1 MRYKR
6 IGIVTNKVKDP
17 SLRFT
22 NKIKTFLEQNGVAV
36 SEEKNEKNEKP
47 DFLVVLGGDGTMLR
61 VAHYAAIDDIPLMGI
76 NLGTLGFLTDVDK
89 HEGIAALKKVLAGNC
104 HFEKRMMLKMQG
116 VHPSI
121 ALNEVCVGATGKL
134 RAFDVYINGQFLDSI
149 RADGIIVSTPTGST
163 AYNLSAG
170 GPILAACGQM
180 IVVTPVC
187 PHSLGSRP
195 IVLLPT
201 DSVRIVAKKTTSVFV
216 DGEEQE
222 PLKANAD
229 IVISKSE
236 YSTTIMKTVTTNIYE
251 VLRKKMI
258 L

>member
-1 MRYKR
+1 MRHKR

-17 SLRFT
+17 SMRFT
-22 NKIKTFLEQNGVAV
+22 SKIKSFLEQHGAIV
-36 SEEKNEKNEKP
+36 SEENP

-61 VAHYAAIDDIPLMGI
+61 VAHYAATNNIPLFGI

-89 HEGIAALKKVLAGNC
+89 HEGISALKKVMADNC
-104 HFEKRMMLKMQG
+104 TLEKRMMLK
-116 VHPSI
+116 VHKVHGIRQPL

-170 GPILAACGQM
+170 GPILSACGQM
-180 IVVTPVC
+180 IAVTPIC

-201 DSVRIVAKKTTSVFV
+201 DTVRIVAKKTTSIFV

-222 PLKANAD
+222 PLKANTD
-229 IVISKSE
+229 IIVGKAE
-236 YSTTIMKTVTTNIYE
+236 YCTTIIRTVTTNIYD